1 MPMKMQK
8 LLLAMLCFLV
18 GFSVAEAS
26 WEASDGVYYLKA
38 TDGLESPFEV
48 DGEIT
53 FKAVRP
59 SASLSNRDCGVV
71 FVPKNAGEVIQITV
85 EEFTLD
91 DRSYLCVYDG
101 AIEKIGSGVSD
112 GVDQSRWL
120 PAGWKLKLAGDA
132 ASTVYQSLSAD
143 GKLSFGF
150 HGYANASSTFTI
162 KVRSVVPKDMEYVS
176 SAPVE
181 LKQMPRRGA
190 VNQAI
195 FAFVVKTEGVKNPIK
210 IDNLAINCSALSG
223 TDKLKNVRLYKGKV
237 FNESN
242 LLASAQVA
250 GDALGI
256 SDFVLQS
263 GENLFNVVADMLPDA
278 SGNLPVLVISNL
290 KINGIDRTVAT
301 VSLPEINITN
311 EIRISDKP
319 QTYTIGESASFFD
332 DGGPDGT
339 ISENFEGTVTFVP
352 KTPGYSIKIDFSEL
366 ALFNTSSTGKNDIFK
381 FYNGR
386 TADDANLITTLLKEK
401 RVVKSAASDGS
412 MTVTLKSTTGIPAN
426 GWKAIVSQFVPSD
439 MKVVNTIVEPDGDN
453 IKAYAGEQ
461 DVRIAYVNVK
471 ADNTLNP
478 LVVKKFVFDSS
489 SFAPGDSVR
498 IRALGE
504 NKEAEVKKLVGSG
517 SVASSFE
524 VKCNYELSEGDNWFM
539 VTADMKNTARNDE
552 KFTLS
557 LSQLVAGDSTLSL
570 QKNPVDITVENI
582 FKSKEGRH
590 IVRLHDIW
598 GYTHTKSD
606 NSYSDNYAAGNKDQ
620 IVTFMPVTKGS
631 LAQIDIESFDL
642 YYSTSSYQP
651 RSKFIIYSG
660 STCSA
665 DSILWQLDDAENKT
679 VGPGRI
685 LRSNAADGAMTVL
698 FNPNTTYSSY
708 CAKGWNAIVKEYRN
722 HDMTVEG
729 VDVRQ
734 TTTNDLPVGATGAPI
749 IDFSV
754 STEGTLTVKKIN
766 GFNFKIK
773 GATALDSIK
782 VYTSANSER
791 KTASLFG
798 SAGDVAENL
807 TVKGDVSLIEGENY
821 FWVEADVKNNA
832 EPEVEVDA
840 ALLSYVDSGNKTES
854 VQNGDPEGARLT
866 KNIILLEEGE
876 HKYTIT
882 KNVMFYDDGGAENN
896 ISPKQNAVFTFV
908 PADSKYAISLD
919 AKDFTIGNG
928 NITVYSGQEVDD
940 SKILGKVTGYSTTS
954 GMKNLVSKASDG
966 SVTLKIKAPTG
977 TTLRGFAI
985 EVGLH
990 EKVDYSLSSAAA
1002 EKSGETFTLKG
1013 ASDVLLQTI
1022 KLNIEGDKGASKLSD
1037 FKFDFTGTDSLADV
1051 KSLKLYYAGHNTGFD
1066 LDNATLIG
1074 SVKLDKA
1081 EVIIPDR
1088 VSTMDNGEFTLFVI
1102 ADISDGAIA
1111 GHKIV
1116 CDFKS
1121 LKFNNVVKDAISS
1134 DKETLEI
1141 RSGMKGTYTIGGSE
1155 TADFK
1160 TFKEAVTELKNKGIE
1175 DAVTF
1180 EIEPGTYKE
1189 NVEVS
1194 DVKGTSALH
1203 TVTFKSKTSDK
1214 TSVTIKG
1221 AYSYADKNG
1230 VFRIYNSPYVVLRDL
1245 TFNVDSKDFTNVVHV
1260 GKCSH
1265 HVSVID
1271 CDVTAPEVTSGYT
1284 GTSLLRTQVNSD
1296 DARNNDG
1303 FIVENSRFEGGYIAL
1318 YLGGTSIVAN
1328 PKEKNVTVRN
1338 NTVSDAYSMGI
1349 YVSDYIGA
1357 LIENNVVTNS
1367 KSTKKGYVGINVYRL
1382 KGKTVIRGNRVINS
1396 QGASGAY
1403 STSLSLRQATEGS
1416 ENEPV
1421 MIYNNEFIVTQSPNV
1436 YARCVE
1442 FSNDCKY
1449 INLIYNTMRIAG
1461 TQGYAIANSSSEN
1474 PAGILLRNNIID
1486 NTCDGGAAIYL
1497 NDSTNVRGV
1506 RFDHNAINSKPGIIV
1521 KSYAPEAEKFA
1532 TFVSDTTNIFV
1543 SPKFLSE
1550 IDSHITAPDS
1560 LRSAIYEPAIDTDI
1574 TGTSRSH
1581 VAPTIGAYEYVDLTA
1596 VKPVIADGYPK
1607 IASVDENTAS
1617 VTTKWNTGGKLYAM
1631 IRQCAADMNTPD
1643 VSEMLA
1649 MKPVD
1654 IMENSDAVTKFT
1666 SLKPSTSY
1674 VAYFFVVSSLNAESD
1689 IVLSDT
1695 VTTARHIEPLE
1706 VAFAGDEIPVV
1717 NAGQSVSFAPIV
1729 TGGDRPYKFKWTD
1742 QLGQEVSKDSVLT
1755 VSPEVS
1761 TCFKVS
1767 ITSADGQT
1775 AGLRAPVHVSGPR
1788 RVATFEDNYVPKG
1801 SSIMPKSEEDS
1812 FYSGSYLFKASG
1824 MPEYNYWYGYA
1835 LSAENSS
1842 LFEGLQHQMRSVTGS
1857 GRNSSN
1863 FAVAYPQGLSIEV
1876 TNNPDGDTI
1885 PGFYITN
1892 SAYAYSSMT
1901 KGDGYAHKFEKGDWL
1916 KIIAK
1921 GKTASGEVREKEF
1934 YLADMRSENQTEHFI
1949 LDTWKW
1955 FDLRSLGRVK
1965 SVTFNF
1971 DGSDKGSYGLN
1982 TPAYFCMDD
1991 FGAFDPDA
1999 GISEVVE
2006 TNASV
2011 RIYPV
2016 PVVDHITV
2024 DTGLEN
2030 YSVDIY
2036 SMTGSRIFS
2045 ANGLNGTT
2053 RIERDGWSAGI
2064 YIMRITAGNYVTTRR
2079 ILIK

>member
-1 MPMKMQK
+1 MKMQK

-38 TDGLESPFEV
+38 TDGLEDPFVV

-53 FKAVRP
+53 FKAVRS
-59 SASLSNRDCGVV
+59 SASLSNKDCGVV
-71 FVPKNAGEVIQITV
+71 LVPKNAGEVIQITV

-112 GVDQSRWL
+112 GKDQSRWL

-150 HGYANASSTFTI
+150 HGYANASSTFKI

-176 SAPVE
+176 SAPDQ

-190 VNQAI
+190 INQAI
-195 FAFVVKTEGVKNPIK
+195 FAFVVKTEGIKNPLK
-210 IDNLAINCSALSG
+210 IDNLSIDCSLLSG
-223 TDKLKNVRLYKGKV
+223 TDKLKNVRLYKGRV
-237 FNESN
+237 FNDDN
-242 LLASAQVA
+242 LLASAETT
-250 GDALGI
+250 GSTISI

-263 GENLFNVVADMLPDA
+263 GDNLFNVVADILPDA
-278 SGNLPVLVISNL
+278 LGNLPTLAVSRL
-290 KINGIDRTVAT
+290 KINGVDRTVAT
-301 VSLPEINITN
+301 VSLPEINISN

-339 ISENFEGTVTFVP
+339 ISENFEGTITFVP
-352 KTPGYSIKIDFSEL
+352 KTPGYSIKIDFAEL

-386 TADDANLITTLLKEK
+386 TADEANLITTLLKEK
-401 RVVKSAASDGS
+401 RVVKSSASDGS
-412 MTVTLKSTTGIPAN
+412 MTVTLKSTTGVLAN
-426 GWKAIVSQFVPSD
+426 GWQAVVSQFIPSD
-439 MKVVNTIVEPDGDN
+439 MRVVNTILEPDGDN
-453 IKAYAGEQ
+453 IKAYAGKQ
-461 DVRIAYVNVK
+461 DVRVAYVNVK

-478 LVVKKFVFDSS
+478 LNIKKFIFDSP

-504 NKEAEVKKLVGSG
+504 NKEAEIKKVIGSG
-517 SVASSFE
+517 SAASSFE

-539 VTADMKNTARNDE
+539 VTADMKNNAKNGE

-557 LSQLVAGDSTLSL
+557 LSRLVAGDSTVNVQQNL
-570 QKNPVDITVENI
+570 VDITIENT
-582 FKSKEGRH
+582 FKSTEGRH
-590 IVRLHDIW
+590 TVLLHDKW

-606 NSYSDNYAAGNKDQ
+606 NSYSDKYAAGEKDQ
-620 IVTFMPVTKGS
+620 IVTFIPVTKGS
-631 LAQIDIESFDL
+631 VAQIDFESFDL

-660 STCSA
+660 STCSS
-665 DSILWQLDDAENKT
+665 DSILWQLDDAEKKT
-679 VGPGRI
+679 VGPGRM
-685 LRSNAADGAMTVL
+685 LRSKAADGSLTVL
-698 FNPNTTYSSY
+698 FNPNTSYSSY
-708 CAKGWNAIVKEYRN
+708 CATGWKANVKEYRN
-722 HDMTVEG
+722 HDMTVES

-734 TTTNDLPVGATGAPI
+734 TTTIDLPVGASDASI
-749 IDFSV
+749 IDFTV
-754 STEGTLTVKKIN
+754 GTEGTLTVKKIN

-782 VYTSANSER
+782 VYTSVNSDR

-798 SAGDVAENL
+798 SVGNVAENIN
-807 TVKGDVSLIEGENY
+807 VKGDVSLIEGDNY
-821 FWVEADVKNNA
+821 FWIEADVNNNA
-832 EPEVEVDA
+832 ESGVEVDA
-840 ALLSYVDSGNKTES
+840 ALLSYTESDNKTVS
-854 VQNGDPEGARLT
+854 VQNGDPDGSRLT
-866 KNIILLEEGE
+866 KNIILLEDGE

-896 ISPKQNAVFTFV
+896 ITPNQKAVFTFV
-908 PADSKYAISLD
+908 PVDSKYAISLN
-919 AKDFTIGNG
+919 ANDFSIGNG
-928 NITVYSGQEVDD
+928 NITVYSGQEVDE

-954 GMKNLVSKASDG
+954 GMSNLVSKAADG

-990 EKVDYSLSSAAA
+990 EKVDYSLKSVVA

-1013 ASDVLLQTI
+1013 ASDVLLQTV
-1022 KLNIEGDKGASKLSD
+1022 KLNIVGDKGASKLSD
-1037 FKFDFTGTDSLADV
+1037 FQFDFTGTDSLADV
-1051 KSLKLYYAGHNTGFD
+1051 KAVKLYNGGHNTGFD

-1074 SVKLDKA
+1074 SVKLDKT
-1081 EVIIPDR
+1081 EVIISDS
-1088 VSTMDNGEFTLFVI
+1088 VLTNDNGEFILFVTADI
-1102 ADISDGAIA
+1102 ADESVA
-1111 GHKIV
+1111 GHKIA

-1121 LKFNNVVKDAISS
+1121 LKFNNVVKNAASS

-1141 RSGMKGTYTIGGSE
+1141 RSGMKGTYTIGASD

-1160 TFKEAVTELKNKGIE
+1160 TFKEAVTELKDKGIE

-1214 TSVTIKG
+1214 SSVTIKG
-1221 AYSYADKNG
+1221 VYSYSDKNG
-1230 VFRIYNSPYVVLRDL
+1230 VFRIYNSPYVILRDL
-1245 TFNVDSKDFTNVVHV
+1245 TFDVDSKDFSNVIHIS
-1260 GKCSH
+1260 KCSH

-1271 CDVTAPEVTSGYT
+1271 CNVKAPEVTSGYS
-1284 GTSLLRTQVNSD
+1284 GVSLLRTQVNSA

-1303 FIVENSRFEGGYIAL
+1303 FVVENCRFEGGYIAV

-1338 NTVSDAYSMGI
+1338 NTVAEAYSMGI
-1349 YVSDYIGA
+1349 YVSDYNGA
-1357 LIENNVVTNS
+1357 LVENNVVTNS
-1367 KSTKKGYVGINVYRL
+1367 KSTRKGYVGINVYRL

-1396 QGASGAY
+1396 QEAY
-1403 STSLSLRQATEGS
+1403 STPLSLRHETAGS
-1416 ENEPV
+1416 ENDPV

-1436 YARCVE
+1436 NGRCVE

-1449 INLIYNTMRIAG
+1449 INLVYNTMRIAG

-1474 PAGILLRNNIID
+1474 PVGILMRNNIID
-1486 NTCDGGAAIYL
+1486 NTCDDGVAIYL
-1497 NDSTNVRGV
+1497 NDSTNIKGV
-1506 RFDHNAINSKPGIIV
+1506 RFDHNAIYSKSGVIV
-1521 KSYAPEAEKFA
+1521 KNYAPEAEKFA
-1532 TFVSDTTNIFV
+1532 TFVADTTNIFV
-1543 SPKFLSE
+1543 NPKFLSE
-1550 IDSHITAPDS
+1550 TDSHLTAHDS
-1560 LRSAIYEPAIDTDI
+1560 LRCAIYEPAIDTDI
-1574 TGTSRSH
+1574 TGIQRSH

-1607 IASVDENTAS
+1607 IASVDENSAS

-1631 IRQCAADMNTPD
+1631 IRQCTADMKTPD
-1643 VSEMLA
+1643 VSDMLA
-1649 MKPVD
+1649 MKPID
-1654 IMENSDAVTKFT
+1654 IMANSEDVSKFT

-1674 VAYFFVVSSLNAESD
+1674 KAYFFVVSSLNAESD
-1689 IVLSDT
+1689 IIASDT
-1695 VTTARHIEPLE
+1695 ITTARHIEPLE
-1706 VAFAGDEIPVV
+1706 VAFAVDEIPVV
-1717 NAGQSVSFAPIV
+1717 DAGRSVAFAPIV
-1729 TGGDRPYKFKWTD
+1729 TGGDHPYKFKWTD
-1742 QLGQEVSKDSVLT
+1742 QLGHEVSKDSIFSVT
-1755 VSPEVS
+1755 PEVS
-1761 TCFKVS
+1761 SCFKVS
-1767 ITSADGQT
+1767 VTSADGQT
-1775 AGLRAPVHVSGPR
+1775 AGLSAPVHVTGPR
-1788 RVATFEDNYVPKG
+1788 KVATFDDNYVPAG
-1801 SSIMPKSEEDS
+1801 SSIMPKSDEDS

-1842 LFEGLQHQMRSVTGS
+1842 FFEGLQHQMRAVTGS

-1876 TNNPDGDTI
+1876 TNNPDGDSI
-1885 PGFYITN
+1885 PGCYITN

-1921 GKTASGEVREKEF
+1921 GKTASGEIREKEF
-1934 YLADMRSENQTEHFI
+1934 YLADMRSENQAEHFI
-1949 LDTWKW
+1949 LNTWKW
-1955 FDLRSLGRVK
+1955 FDLRSLGCVK
-1965 SVTFNF
+1965 SITFNF

-1991 FGAFDPDA
+1991 FGAFDPNA
-1999 GISEVVE
+1999 GIPEVVE
-2006 TNASV
+2006 TNVVVS
-2011 RIYPV
+2011 IYPV
-2016 PVVDHITV
+2016 PVVDHITIE
-2024 DTGLEN
+2024 TSLED
-2030 YSVDIY
+2030 YSVEIY
-2036 SMTGSRIFS
+2036 SMTGSRIYS
-2045 ANGLNGTT
+2045 AGGLGGTT
-2053 RIERDGWSAGI
+2053 RIERNGWSAGM
-2064 YIMRITAGNYVTTRR
+2064 YIMRIIAGNYVTTRR